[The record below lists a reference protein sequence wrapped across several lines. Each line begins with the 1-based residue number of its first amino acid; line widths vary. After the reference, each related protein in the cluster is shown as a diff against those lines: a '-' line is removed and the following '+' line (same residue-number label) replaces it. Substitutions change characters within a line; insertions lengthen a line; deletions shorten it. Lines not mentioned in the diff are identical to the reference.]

1 MKVVILDDYQDAV
14 RNLACFSKLD
24 GHEVAVYNDTAKSI
38 YSLAGRLKGAEA
50 VVLIR
55 ERTPV
60 TEALLERL
68 PSLRLISQ
76 TARGVAHVDLE
87 ACTRRGVAVA
97 ANGGSPH
104 STAELTWGLI
114 HSAARHIPR
123 DVQALREGRWQTT
136 IGRTLRGMTLGV
148 YAYGKIGSRVA
159 QVGRAFGMEVL
170 AWGREGSAERAKAD
184 GFEMAPSREA
194 LFESADV
201 LCLHLRLNAETR
213 GLITAADLARMKT
226 SALLVN
232 TSRAGLI
239 EEGALL
245 AALRA
250 GRPGAAAVD
259 VYEEEPVLGGDNPL
273 LQMDNVVCTPH
284 LGYVSIENYE
294 DYFGGAF
301 DRVNAFA
308 EGNPIDILN
317 PEALD

>member
-308 EGNPIDILN
+308 ERKPIDILN